1 MAAQEFR
8 VQEASRR
15 DHLIALG
22 SSLFFLIVISATLWA
37 RPQMRTA
44 FVCAV
49 SAAAWLFFAWTMVR
63 ELQALLAHKNWPV
76 VIDEHGVR
84 YASPGQI
91 TWAEIS
97 GLEPVRAHQRVDLR
111 DAQGRVRVSLPY
123 ELEDAHEVV
132 QFVADMLADRWPEVQ
147 LPHNFVQDPSAPMLA
162 AAATLIAALGG
173 AIYWIRGRPLLQLLG
188 AIAMVLVL
196 AAFALWRTRSVRQLT
211 VGKQDLGVT
220 KGMRRR
226 LLNYADIES
235 VGLFVV
241 GGKAERH
248 LDVKVTFRDSS
259 ADYVLPWRCD
269 PFEVYAIVK
278 KSWERGRPNASA
290 EPPAPDELE
299 SEGLPAT

>member
-1 MAAQEFR
+1 
-8 VQEASRR
+8 
-15 DHLIALG
+15 
-22 SSLFFLIVISATLWA
+22 
-37 RPQMRTA
+37 
-44 FVCAV
+44 
-49 SAAAWLFFAWTMVR
+49 
-63 ELQALLAHKNWPV
+63 
-76 VIDEHGVR
+76 
-84 YASPGQI
+84 
-91 TWAEIS
+91 
-97 GLEPVRAHQRVDLR
+97 
-111 DAQGRVRVSLPY
+111 
-123 ELEDAHEVV
+123 
-132 QFVADMLADRWPEVQ
+132 
-147 LPHNFVQDPSAPMLA
+147 
-162 AAATLIAALGG
+162 
-173 AIYWIRGRPLLQLLG
+173 LLG